1 MTARLAR
8 SRWLSAVLVIAAC
21 APAPA
26 PDALV
31 LGRVWTGDTARPWVE
46 AVAVQGDSIVAL
58 GDSTSLLKQAGDR
71 TAVVRGAFV
80 MPGFQDDHAHFIG
93 WGQTLAAVDLRDAST
108 KEDFAG
114 RIAAFAKTLRP
125 GEWILG
131 GNWDHERLPGGRLP
145 TRDWIDSV
153 TPDNPV
159 FVARYDGHMA
169 FANSAALKAAGV
181 DRSVK
186 EVPGG
191 EIVRDARGDPT
202 GVFRDEAMNLVSAV
216 IPPDS
221 PSQLDSALARAMR
234 DAAEHGVT
242 AVSFVSSTWPDV
254 AAVRR
259 ARARGALTLRIS
271 TYHVLGDWRS
281 AAESLRVNGP
291 GDDWVRVAGVKGF
304 VDGSLGST
312 TAWFDAP
319 FSDAPGTSG
328 LTVTNLDSLRA
339 WVGGADSAG
348 LQVVVH
354 AIGDRANGWI
364 LDLFDSVATAHG
376 PRDRRFRVEHA
387 QHLRRAD
394 IPRFAALGRDPEHA
408 ALPRDRRWPVGREAD
423 RARADQDDLRLPVA
437 PRRRRAAGVRFG
449 CAGGVPGSDRRRV
462 RGGDPR
468 HARRKTAGRLGAGG
482 EDHGGR
488 GAPRLHRRQRLG
500 HLHGG
505 EDRHAPARDEGRHRR
520 ARPGPHHDS
529 PRSDQGR
536 EGGGDD
542 GGGKVVY
549 RRE

>member
-1 MTARLAR
+1 MTARV
-8 SRWLSAVLVIAAC
+8 SRPLGLFALLSVAAC
-21 APAPA
+21 AQAPA
-26 PDALV
+26 PDSLV

-58 GDSTSLLKQAGDR
+58 GDSTSLLKQAGDK
-71 TAVVRGAFV
+71 TAVIRGAFV
-80 MPGFQDDHAHFIG
+80 MPGFQDDHAHFIA

-108 KEDFAG
+108 KEEFAG

-125 GEWILG
+125 GDWILG

-169 FANSAALKAAGV
+169 FANTAALKAAGI
-181 DRSVK
+181 DRSVE

-191 EIVRDARGDPT
+191 EIVRDAGGDPT
-202 GVFRDEAMNLVSAV
+202 GVFRDEAMNLVAAV

-254 AAVRR
+254 AAIRR

-291 GDDWVRVAGVKGF
+291 GDDWVRVAGVKGY

-312 TAWFDAP
+312 TAWFNAP

-328 LTVTNLDSLRA
+328 LTVTNLDSLRT
-339 WVGGADSAG
+339 WVGAADSAG

-364 LDLFDSVATAHG
+364 LDLFDSIATAHG
-376 PRDRRFRVEHA
+376 ARDRRFRIEHA
-387 QHLRRAD
+387 QHLRRDD
-394 IPRFAALGRDPEHA
+394 IPRFAALGVIPSMQPYHAIDDGRWAEKRIGPERIKTTYAFRSLLDAGARLAFGSDAPVAFLDPMVGVYA
-408 ALPRDRRWPVGREAD
+408 AVTRATLDGKHPGGWVPEEKITVEEAL
-423 RARADQDDLRLPVA
+423 RAYTVANAWGTYMEGKTGVLRPGMKADLAVLDQDLTAIAPEQIKDAKVA
-437 PRRRRAAGVRFG
+437 ATMV
-449 CAGGVPGSDRRRV
+449 
-462 RGGDPR
+462 
-468 HARRKTAGRLGAGG
+468 
-482 EDHGGR
+482 GGR
-488 GAPRLHRRQRLG
+488 
-500 HLHGG
+500 
-505 EDRHAPARDEGRHRR
+505 
-520 ARPGPHHDS
+520 
-529 PRSDQGR
+529 
-536 EGGGDD
+536 
-542 GGGKVVY
+542 VVY